1 LCRNFTYQFLV
12 NNSFAILS
20 FRKLALHIKTPE
32 LLALGVIVTLLL
44 LQIWPEIIFVTF
56 SIILLVP
63 LKILID
69 LTYLSTTDGIIK
81 DNNSEL

>member
-1 LCRNFTYQFLV
+1 M
-12 NNSFAILS
+12 
-20 FRKLALHIKTPE
+20 HIKTPE
-32 LLALGVIVTLLL
+32 LLALGVIFTLLL

>member
-1 LCRNFTYQFLV
+1 M
-12 NNSFAILS
+12 
-20 FRKLALHIKTPE
+20 HIKTPE

>member
-1 LCRNFTYQFLV
+1 M
-12 NNSFAILS
+12 
-20 FRKLALHIKTPE
+20 
-32 LLALGVIVTLLL
+32 ALGVISTLLL

>member
-1 LCRNFTYQFLV
+1 
-12 NNSFAILS
+12 
-20 FRKLALHIKTPE
+20 PE
-32 LLALGVIVTLLL
+32 LLALGVIFTLLL
-44 LQIWPEIIFVTF
+44 LQIWPEIIFITF
-56 SIILLVP
+56 SIILLAP

>member
-1 LCRNFTYQFLV
+1 
-12 NNSFAILS
+12 
-20 FRKLALHIKTPE
+20 LHIKTPE
-32 LLALGVIVTLLL
+32 LLALGVIVTSLL